1 MLMHMATGQK
11 CWSCGRDNGD
21 QSSTCRWCGVWLIEL
36 RSGAVRSAVR
46 SLLPLAR
53 RWGISDDGYRDAA
66 VAEADAETLAALVAA
81 VDAIDDAALHGW
93 LAGPESSSARP
104 SAEYVAVTALTMA
117 ADQARHQLRS

>member
-1 MLMHMATGQK
+1 MLMHMSTGQK
-11 CWSCGRDNGD
+11 CWSCSRGNDDR
-21 QSSTCRWCGVWLIEL
+21 SSTCRWCGVWLIEF
-36 RSGAVRSAVR
+36 RSDAVPSAVR

-66 VAEADAETLAALVAA
+66 VAGADAETLVAA

-93 LAGPESSSARP
+93 LAGPEASSARL

-117 ADQARHQLRS
+117 ADQARHHLGN

>member
-11 CWSCGRDNGD
+11 CWSCGRDNGG
-21 QSSTCRWCGVWLIEL
+21 QSSACGWCGVWLIEL
-36 RSGAVRSAVR
+36 RPDAMPPAVR

-53 RWGISDDGYRDAA
+53 RWGIGDDGYRDAA

-81 VDAIDDAALHGW
+81 VDGIDGAALYGW
-93 LAGPESSSARP
+93 LAGPQASSARP

-117 ADQARHQLRS
+117 ADQARHHLRS

>member
-11 CWSCGRDNGD
+11 CWSCGRDDGD
-21 QSSTCRWCGVWLIEL
+21 QSPACGWCGVWLIEL
-36 RSGAVRSAVR
+36 RSGAVPPAVR
-46 SLLPLAR
+46 SLLPPAR

-66 VAEADAETLAALVAA
+66 VAEADAETLSALVAA

-93 LAGPESSSARP
+93 LAGPEASSARP

-117 ADQARHQLRS
+117 ADQARHLLRS

>member
-1 MLMHMATGQK
+1 MHMATGQK

-21 QSSTCRWCGVWLIEL
+21 QSSTCGWCGVWLIEL
-36 RSGAVRSAVR
+36 RSDAVPSAVR

-93 LAGPESSSARP
+93 LAGPEASSARP

-117 ADQARHQLRS
+117 ADQARHHLRS

>member
-36 RSGAVRSAVR
+36 RSDAVPSAVR
-46 SLLPLAR
+46 GLLPLAR

-93 LAGPESSSARP
+93 LAGPEASSARP

-117 ADQARHQLRS
+117 ADQARHHLRS